1 VTGDVAGDGTGDRAG
16 DVTPRV
22 SVVVPSFNNASFI
35 EATMDA
41 ILTQTFQDFE
51 LVVADHS
58 SADGTW
64 ELLQPYSADPR
75 VRLIRTEA
83 GGGAPR
89 NWERV
94 TAAARGELLK
104 LVCGDDIIYPDCLRD
119 QVAAMDATPSVD
131 LVAARRD
138 LIDARGGTLMSGRG
152 LAGLSGRV
160 PGRVAARHTVVAG
173 SNIFGEPA
181 CVLFRREALVRAGG
195 WDGRHPYVIDES
207 TYVRVLLS
215 GDFFG
220 IDKALAA
227 FRLSSSQWS
236 VHLAREQSSQVIGF
250 HHQLARE
257 APGLLSRTELWRG
270 DAMARAMA
278 YIRRLAYV
286 WVGRRMHAS
295 TPGAA
300 PTATP

>member
-1 VTGDVAGDGTGDRAG
+1 MTGG
-16 DVTPRV
+16 VTPRV

-35 EATMDA
+35 EATMDS
-41 ILTQTFQDFE
+41 ILGQTFQDFE

-64 ELLQPYSADPR
+64 ALLQPYSADPR
-75 VRLIRTEA
+75 VRLLRTEA

-94 TAAARGELLK
+94 TAVARGELLK
-104 LVCGDDIIYPDCLRD
+104 LVCGDDIIYPNCLRD
-119 QVAAMDATPSVD
+119 QVGAMEANPSVV

-160 PGRVAARHTVVAG
+160 PGREAARRTVVAG

-181 CVLFRREALVRAGG
+181 CVLFRRDALVRAGG
-195 WDGRHPYVIDES
+195 WDGRHPYVIDEA
-207 TYVRVLLS
+207 TYVKVLLT
-215 GDFFG
+215 GDFLG
-220 IDKALAA
+220 IDKPLAA

-236 VHLAREQSSQVIGF
+236 VHLARQQSDQVIGF
-250 HHQLARE
+250 HHQLANE
-257 APGLLSRTELWRG
+257 APGVLSRADLWRG

-278 YIRRLAYV
+278 YVRRLAYV
-286 WVGRRMHAS
+286 WVGRRMNVS
-295 TPGAA
+295 TPDTP